1 MPAKEYLPPPKKNQ
15 GRYPPP
21 ASRKNIRPGFCGM
34 HPEMW
39 KLFQGSSL
47 VLSGYYFPGGHCG
60 HGPFKEELSLLPR
73 LTMRRKKNQYALVIL
88 NDTVPWIAKN

>member
-1 MPAKEYLPPPKKNQ
+1 MPAKEYLPPNFRDTTRRPLPAKN
-15 GRYPPP
+15 
-21 ASRKNIRPGFCGM
+21 KRPGFCGM

-60 HGPFKEELSLLPR
+60 HGPFKEELSLLPT
-73 LTMRRKKNQYALVIL
+73 LTMRRKKINTLSSY
-88 NDTVPWIAKN
+88 